1 MDMTKIYQ
9 SCSTTK
15 CTEEVRSVKQDK
27 LRVRIEGARAA
38 ERMTQE
44 ELADRL
50 GITAKTLSKRLMYP
64 ELLTVENLV
73 RIGKALHISAEDIRG
88 CINFQ

>member
-1 MDMTKIYQ
+1 M
-9 SCSTTK
+9 
-15 CTEEVRSVKQDK
+15 KQDK

>member
-1 MDMTKIYQ
+1 MN
-9 SCSTTK
+9 
-15 CTEEVRSVKQDK
+15 QDK

-44 ELADRL
+44 ELAGRL
-50 GITAKTLSKRLMYP
+50 DLTAKTLSKRLMYP
-64 ELLTVENLV
+64 ELLTVANLV
-73 RIGKALHISAEDIRG
+73 RIGKVLHIPADELRE